1 MKFYDVD
8 ARFTFGKYEGLS
20 LAEVFAK
27 DPKYIDFC
35 SNNIDEFYVSK
46 AVLKELKA
54 GNFMQAKEDPEE
66 ADQFD
71 EDDLNA
77 SSDDEDELEED
88 FDWEDDIEL
97 IDDSF
102 DDDFELDY
110 EDEEDDDDF

>member
-27 DPKYIDFC
+27 DPKYIDYC

-54 GNFMQAKEDPEE
+54 GNFNQSSDNDFEKEDDQLSEE
-66 ADQFD
+66 DLD
-71 EDDLNA
+71 GLTEDDI
-77 SSDDEDELEED
+77 EED
-88 FDWEDDIEL
+88 FDWEDDLDIV
-97 IDDSF
+97 DDDF
-102 DDDFELDY
+102 DDDFDIGF
-110 EDEEDDDDF
+110 DEDDDDDDF

>member
-54 GNFMQAKEDPEE
+54 GKFTQVKEDPEDD
-66 ADQFD
+66 DQFSD
-71 EDDLNA
+71 EDLN
-77 SSDDEDELEED
+77 SLSDDDEIEED
-88 FDWEDDIEL
+88 FDWEEEIEL

-102 DDDFELDY
+102 EDDFELGY
-110 EDEEDDDDF
+110 EDEEDDDDL

>member
-54 GNFMQAKEDPEE
+54 GNFMKATEDQEDD
-66 ADQFD
+66 DQFSD
-71 EDDLNA
+71 EDLNT
-77 SSDDEDELEED
+77 SSEDEDEMEED

-102 DDDFELDY
+102 DDDFELGY
-110 EDEEDDDDF
+110 EDEEDDDDL

>member
-27 DPKYIDFC
+27 DPKYIDYC

-54 GNFMQAKEDPEE
+54 GNFNPSNEE
-66 ADQFD
+66 LED
-71 EDDLNA
+71 EDQYAEEDLKA
-77 SSDDEDELEED
+77 LSEDEDEEED

-102 DDDFELDY
+102 DDDFDLGFE
-110 EDEEDDDDF
+110 EEDDDDDF

>member
-27 DPKYIDFC
+27 DPKYIDYC

-54 GNFMQAKEDPEE
+54 GKFNLEKEE
-66 ADQFD
+66 AEED
-71 EDDLNA
+71 EEFSGNDLNGS
-77 SSDDEDELEED
+77 SSDEAEDD
-88 FDWEDDIEL
+88 FDWEEDIE
-97 IDDSF
+97 IIGEDF
-102 DDDFELDY
+102 DDDFDIGY
-110 EDEEDDDDF
+110 DDEEDDDDF